1 MKPLDISNRDERDR
15 AKEYITSSLQNPL
28 KFFILLTLA
37 GMNSVEARRL
47 MFNIKNAKNRI
58 ANQQVRMQLIKLL
71 RTLIDIVTTDPIVY
85 GRLKSLALTRELPQ
99 LKQQVEEEFQGNGGL
114 SSIMNGPST
123 GTGLDPKD
131 PPHLFC
137 RMFRRN
143 TKKIKR
149 GM

>member
-99 LKQQVEEEFQGNGGL
+99 LKQQVEEEFQDTGGL
-114 SSIMNGPST
+114 SSIMNGSSR

-131 PPHLFC
+131 PPQLFG
-137 RMFRRN
+137 RMFKRN
-143 TKKIKR
+143 AKKIKR

>member
-99 LKQQVEEEFQGNGGL
+99 LKQQVEESQGV
-114 SSIMNGPST
+114 M
-123 GTGLDPKD
+123 GTGLGTAFSLPSTTGIDSFD
-131 PPHLFC
+131 PPLGKIA
-137 RMFRRN
+137 RRSPKRS
-143 TKKIKR
+143 KKRDI
-149 GM
+149 

>member
-99 LKQQVEEEFQGNGGL
+99 LKQQVEEELQGDGGL
-114 SSIMNGPST
+114 SSIMNGPSR

-131 PPHLFC
+131 PPQLFG

-149 GM
+149 DM